1 MTGPAYGLLIG
12 SESRERERAAPR
24 REGARQRPTFR
35 RKCARAAATVRSGAV
50 DAERLHDLIGE
61 IPLSGRKT
69 GRILR
74 AHSRADVVMHPR
86 PRASDLVG
94 APIQLPYLLEQCLE
108 HVVIDRQGGSTL
120 LAAEESLDAPVV
132 EVDTAGGRFCGRNLQ
147 RTGPPA
153 ALRTHSH
160 IRGEHVYSRVRA
172 RKLEQC
178 ADGHVDRVPVHN
190 VKSYHAANSKDG
202 SQAARAP
209 TLRGRHFGTL
219 LHWSPFPECLRL
231 VVRYSPLANKR
242 FGHFGRAFSPRSRR
256 RDCLESQRPLSAGL
270 VNGVPVP
277 SSPGARFGWP
287 VRLFLWD
294 TAAFRAAATG
304 ADIMCQAALGLSPL
318 PLGSEALLS
327 SGPGLFVSDQ
337 PEAASRL
344 ATAEGEGFEP
354 SKSALAASV
363 CSSSGAVTA
372 G

>member
-1 MTGPAYGLLIG
+1 MDFSSTLDHASV
-12 SESRERERAAPR
+12 SERLCDAKERESVLPSEVRAPELPR
-24 REGARQRPTFR
+24 LCGRGPWI
-35 RKCARAAATVRSGAV
+35 
-50 DAERLHDLIGE
+50 AERLHDLVGE

-69 GRILR
+69 GRILP
-74 AHSRADVVMHPR
+74 AQSSPDVVMHPR
-86 PRASDLVG
+86 LRASDLVG
-94 APIQLPYLLEQCLE
+94 APMQLPYLLEQRLE
-108 HVVIDRQGGSTL
+108 HVVIDRQDGSTL

-178 ADGHVDRVPVHN
+178 ADGHVDRVPVQN

-287 VRLFLWD
+287 VRLFLW
-294 TAAFRAAATG
+294 TPQRF
-304 ADIMCQAALGLSPL
+304 
-318 PLGSEALLS
+318 ALLRPGQTS
-327 SGPGLFVSDQ
+327 CARPLSGIPLTPRFG
-337 PEAASRL
+337 
-344 ATAEGEGFEP
+344 G
-354 SKSALAASV
+354 ALE
-363 CSSSGAVTA
+363 
-372 G
+372 